1 MLKDCEALAAAPR
14 ADCSLEKNESLF
26 GGRQAQM
33 TALDRL
39 DIGEVSGKLTQVPA
53 KSAVAI
59 NCISTE
65 TCAAL
70 SNLAD
75 QLQYREA
82 RPVTGSA
89 KTPVYQDFELDYEVP
104 REHPFWRIAEALQSV
119 FSPLLDGFLPEARS
133 DSDANFSLNDL
144 IVQRYP
150 PGCAGISPHRDHIE
164 YRVIILILLLSGDGD
179 FRVHRERSETEGNII
194 DFQPGQLLMMGAPG
208 IAPGFVRSF
217 HSVRGVTAVRRT
229 IGMRFDRRLTDLT
242 D

>member
-1 MLKDCEALAAAPR
+1 MLKDSEALAAAPQ
-14 ADCSLEKNESLF
+14 ADCSLEKTESLF

-39 DIGEVSGKLTQVPA
+39 DIGEVHGKLAQVPA

-65 TCAAL
+65 ACVAL
-70 SNLAD
+70 SDLAA
-75 QLQYREA
+75 QLPYREA
-82 RPVTGSA
+82 RPVTGSSR
-89 KTPVYQDFELDYEVP
+89 TPVYQDFELDYEVP

-119 FSPLLDGFLPEARS
+119 FDPLLDDLLREGLRDNDPG
-133 DSDANFSLNDL
+133 FSLNDL

-164 YRVIILILLLSGDGD
+164 YRMVILILLLSGDGD
-179 FRVHRERSETEGNII
+179 FRIHPERSEGEGAII
-194 DFQPGQLLMMGAPG
+194 DFEPGQLLMMGAPG
-208 IAPGFVRSF
+208 ISADFVRPF
-217 HSVRGVTAVRRT
+217 HSVRNVTTVRRT
-229 IGMRFDRRLTDLT
+229 IGMRFDRRLAGLT